1 MHTLVCNTTRVAR
14 VRAYACTC
22 MYTTYHSLRARTM
35 HTMHCIDTLLDTT
48 TVAMHRV
55 CILSNY
61 DRRMHNKH
69 TMHSTLVDN
78 TLEYAYSRTSLVMY
92 IPFRVPRESTGAASR
107 FVSAHRSRNSANRHS
122 RAPQDWLWV
131 LSRSPVQQTERI
143 LNQPENVWRR
153 HPIPSFHPAL

>member
-61 DRRMHNKH
+61 DRRMHNMH

-92 IPFRVPRESTGAASR
+92 ITFRVPRELVCAARVPSPRTGVATR
-107 FVSAHRSRNSANRHS
+107 QIGT
-122 RAPQDWLWV
+122 RAPPKTGCGSYRDHQF
-131 LSRSPVQQTERI
+131 SRP
-143 LNQPENVWRR
+143 NV
-153 HPIPSFHPAL
+153 F